1 MKKVLIG
8 CGIAA
13 AVIFVI
19 GAGSMVWLFMSVK
32 NTMPDTQR
40 AERFEKELGERF
52 PSASGYVPRTDGR
65 LLDEIQLTRF
75 TQLRNDLRLP
85 QNRAAGSLDDL
96 TGRFGAD
103 FEDGS
108 AWHKFKTVLG
118 SVRGGVDLA
127 GNMVEYVTVRDSLL
141 LEHEMGLGE
150 FTYLNALVLFS
161 WLEWDPVADFD
172 QSPAVSGDTQ
182 LKEASADVLDSA
194 RRVFRKQLERLA
206 DALAEIADPSPA
218 QEELLARLE
227 SELDTGQPIHVGF
240 PLRGNLDADTLAL
253 LERFGF
259 ELRASLPQTFG
270 EVVVEGAN
278 FQDIEFSKG
287 SIRIET
293 N

>member
-13 AVIFVI
+13 GVVFVV
-19 GAGSMVWLFMSVK
+19 GAGTMTWLFLSVK
-32 NTMPDTQR
+32 GSMPDTER
-40 AERFEKELGERF
+40 AERFEQELAERY
-52 PSASGYVPRTDGR
+52 PSAAEYVPRSDGQ
-65 LLDEIQLTRF
+65 LVDEVQLERF
-75 TQLRNDLRLP
+75 TQLRQDLRLP
-85 QNRAAGSLDDL
+85 QTRAAGSLDDL
-96 TGRFGAD
+96 TGRFGQD

-108 AWHKFKTVLG
+108 GWHKFKTVLG
-118 SVRGGVDLA
+118 SVKGGVDLA

-141 LEHEMGLGE
+141 LDHEMGLGE

-161 WLEWDPVADFD
+161 WLEWDPVANFD
-172 QSPAVSGDTQ
+172 QNPAVSGDEQ
-182 LKEASADVLDSA
+182 LEEASAEVLGSA
-194 RRVFRKQLERLA
+194 RRVFRDQLRRMT
-206 DALAEIADPSPA
+206 DALAEVADPSPA
-218 QEELLARLE
+218 QAELLARLE
-227 SELDTGQPIHVGF
+227 SEFDHGSTGREGF
-240 PLRGNLDADTLAL
+240 PLRGNLDAETLAL

-278 FQDIEFSKG
+278 FQDIEFNKG